1 MCLGGGGGGGKTY
14 APVAGG
20 FAQATTVDE
29 SGSSKYKLYDDKGSD
44 ITKDYKVDGK
54 QNAVRKDLS
63 GAADAG
69 GLIGD
74 AVSSA
79 SYLYKRKA

>member
-1 MCLGGGGGGGKTY
+1 MCLGGGGSSKTY
-14 APVAGG
+14 APVSGG

-29 SGSSKYKLYDDKGSD
+29 AGKSKYKLYDDQGSD

-54 QNAVRKDLS
+54 QNAVRKDLA
-63 GAADAG
+63 GATEAG

-79 SYLYKRKA
+79 AYLYKRKA

>member
-1 MCLGGGGGGGKTY
+1 MCLGGSSGGGSTY
-14 APVAGG
+14 APVSGG
-20 FAQATTVDE
+20 YAQATTVDE
-29 SGSSKYKLYDDKGSD
+29 SGKSKYKLYDDKGSD
-44 ITKDYKVDGK
+44 ITKDYKVDSK

-63 GAADAG
+63 GAADVG
-69 GLIGD
+69 GLLGD